1 MSKLSK
7 VVLGAVGVWI
17 GLTVLH
23 LHLNLG
29 VGLPSL
35 VGQKAETEV
44 TEERFRVG
52 FLPVTCHLTC
62 PVTDWINKNTVGKGF
77 YEPVRFS
84 GFPEI
89 KESVIAGHLPATF
102 MLAPLAMA
110 LVEQGVPVKIVYLGH
125 RDGTALVVQKDS
137 DVLTVKDLRG
147 RRVAIPNRYS
157 NQYLLLRKA
166 LADQGMKFQDIE
178 IVEMPPPDMP
188 AALYS
193 KAVDGISSGEP
204 FMAQTEMDGYGRV
217 LFQAK
222 DVWPDF
228 ISCVLVVSQKTID
241 EHPEWVQRLV
251 DGIASSGLWLEGG
264 MDHRMAAAQAV
275 ATGYYNQEP
284 RLLSFVLSKPP
295 DRVKYSN
302 LQLARADFEEI
313 ATMAFDAGVLK
324 RQLKFEEY
332 ADPRFSEK
340 TAAAQA
346 YGWRPG
352 K

>member
-7 VVLGAVGVWI
+7 VILGAIVVWI

-29 VGLPSL
+29 VSL
-35 VGQKAETEV
+35 KTLMGTKSANGV
-44 TEERFRVG
+44 TEDRFRVG

-62 PVTDWINKNTVGKGF
+62 PVTDWINKNTAGKGF

-110 LVEQGVPVKIVYLGH
+110 LVEQGIPVKIVYLGH
-125 RDGTALVVQKDS
+125 RDGTALMVQKDS
-137 DVLTVKDLRG
+137 DILSVRDLRG
-147 RRVAIPNRYS
+147 KRVAIPNRYS
-157 NQYLLLRKA
+157 NQNLLLRKA
-166 LADQGMKFQDIE
+166 LTDQGMSIDDVE
-178 IVEMPPPDMP
+178 ILEMPPPDMP

-193 KAVDGISSGEP
+193 KAVDGITSGEP

-217 LFQAK
+217 LYQAK
-222 DVWPDF
+222 DIWPNF

-241 EHPEWVQRLV
+241 EHPEWVQQLV
-251 DGIASSGLWLEGG
+251 DGIAKSGLWLEGG

-302 LQLARADFEEI
+302 LRLARAELDQI
-313 ATMAFDAGVLK
+313 VNMAVDAGVLK
-324 RQLKFEEY
+324 RRLKFEEY
-332 ADPRFSEK
+332 ADSRFSEK
-340 TAAAQA
+340 TVGAQA
-346 YGWRPG
+346 HTWQGR
-352 K
+352 

>member
-7 VVLGAVGVWI
+7 VIVGSVAVWLT
-17 GLTVLH
+17 LTVLH
-23 LHLNLG
+23 FHLNMG
-29 VGLPSL
+29 VSWGELFGEK
-35 VGQKAETEV
+35 VAQAES
-44 TEERFRVG
+44 FRVG

-62 PVTDWINKNTVGKGF
+62 PVTDWINKSTVKKGF

-89 KESVIAGHLPATF
+89 KESIIAGHLPATF

-125 RDGTALVVQKDS
+125 RDGTALMVHKDS
-137 DVLTVKDLRG
+137 GILTVGDLRG
-147 RRVAIPNRYS
+147 KRVAIPNRYS
-157 NQYLLLRKA
+157 NQHLLLRKA
-166 LADQGMKFQDIE
+166 LQDKGMTVDDIE
-178 IVEMPPPDMP
+178 LIEMPPPDMP

-222 DVWPDF
+222 EIWPNF

-241 EHPEWVQRLV
+241 ENPEWVQQLV

-264 MDHRMAAAQAV
+264 MDHRMQAAQAV
-275 ATGYYNQEP
+275 ATGYYNQDP
-284 RLLSFVLSKPP
+284 RLLSFVLRKPP

-302 LQLARADFEEI
+302 LRLARNEFEEI
-313 ATMAFDAGVLK
+313 VRMAVDAKVLT
-324 RQLKFEEY
+324 RRLEFEEY

-340 TAAAQA
+340 TSGAQA
-346 YGWRPG
+346 YAWKGN
-352 K
+352 

>member
-7 VVLGAVGVWI
+7 VLFGAAIVWA
-17 GLTVLH
+17 GLTALH
-23 LHLNLG
+23 LYLNLG
-29 VGLPSL
+29 VGLL
-35 VGQKAETEV
+35 VLTGQKSGKET

-62 PVTDWINKNTVGKGF
+62 PVTDWINKNTAGKGF

-89 KESVIAGHLPATF
+89 KESVIGGHLPATF

-125 RDGTALVVQKDS
+125 RDGTALMVQKDS
-137 DVLTVKDLRG
+137 DILTVKDLRG
-147 RRVAIPNRYS
+147 KRVAIPNRYS
-157 NQYLLLRKA
+157 NQNLLLRKA
-166 LADQGMKFQDIE
+166 LADQGMSIE
-178 IVEMPPPDMP
+178 DVEILEMPPPDMP

-193 KAVDGISSGEP
+193 KAVDGITSGEP

-217 LFQAK
+217 LYQAK
-222 DVWPDF
+222 DIWPDF
-228 ISCVLVVSQKTID
+228 ISCVLVVSQKTIN

-251 DGIASSGLWLEGG
+251 DGIARSGLWLEGG
-264 MDHRMAAAQAV
+264 MDHRMRAAQAV

-295 DRVKYSN
+295 DRVKYSK
-302 LQLARADFEEI
+302 LRLARADFDQI
-313 ATMAFDAGVLK
+313 VNMAFEAGILK
-324 RQLKFEEY
+324 RKLEFEEY
-332 ADPRFSEK
+332 ADIRFSEK
-340 TAAAQA
+340 TTGAKA
-346 YGWRPG
+346 YDWQG

>member
-1 MSKLSK
+1 M
-7 VVLGAVGVWI
+7 
-17 GLTVLH
+17 
-23 LHLNLG
+23 
-29 VGLPSL
+29 
-35 VGQKAETEV
+35 
-44 TEERFRVG
+44 
-52 FLPVTCHLTC
+52 
-62 PVTDWINKNTVGKGF
+62 
-77 YEPVRFS
+77 RFS

-110 LVEQGVPVKIVYLGH
+110 LAEQGVPVKIVYLGH
-125 RDGTALVVQKDS
+125 RDGTALMVQKDS
-137 DVLTVKDLRG
+137 DVFTVRDLRG
-147 RRVAIPNRYS
+147 KRVAIPNRFS

-166 LADQGMKFQDIE
+166 LADQGMSVKDVE

-251 DGIASSGLWLEGG
+251 DGIAKSGLWLEGG

-302 LQLARADFEEI
+302 LRLARADFEEI
-313 ATMAFDAGVLK
+313 MDMAVEAEVLK
-324 RQLKFEEY
+324 RRLKFEEY

-340 TAAAQA
+340 TVGAQA
-346 YGWRPG
+346 HAWKGP
-352 K
+352 

>member
-1 MSKLSK
+1 MSKLGK
-7 VVLGAVGVWI
+7 VVLGAIVVWI

-29 VGLPSL
+29 VSL
-35 VGQKAETEV
+35 KTLMGTESGNGV

-62 PVTDWINKNTVGKGF
+62 PVTDWINKSTVGKGF

-89 KESVIAGHLPATF
+89 KESIIAGHLPATF

-125 RDGTALVVQKDS
+125 RDGTALMVQKDS
-137 DVLTVKDLRG
+137 DVLSVRDLRG
-147 RRVAIPNRYS
+147 KRVAIPNRFS
-157 NQYLLLRKA
+157 NQNLLLRKA
-166 LADQGMKFQDIE
+166 LADQGMSIDEVE
-178 IVEMPPPDMP
+178 ILEMPPPDMP

-193 KAVDGISSGEP
+193 KAVDGITSGEP

-217 LFQAK
+217 LYQAK
-222 DVWPDF
+222 DIWPDF

-241 EHPEWVQRLV
+241 EHPEWVQQLV
-251 DGIASSGLWLEGG
+251 DGIAKSGLWLEDG

-302 LQLARADFEEI
+302 LRLARAEFDQI
-313 ATMAFDAGVLK
+313 VNMAVDAGVLK
-324 RQLKFEEY
+324 RRLKFEEY
-332 ADPRFSEK
+332 ADSRFSEK
-340 TAAAQA
+340 TVGAQA
-346 YGWRPG
+346 HTWQGR
-352 K
+352 